1 MAAAARTAR
10 QEMMQRIRENKAGKP
25 QGGHRKPVAQAASR
39 AAGHDAETDPA
50 DLSDQASR
58 PAQDGQRTD
67 GQDRPRRRRNRFRS
81 GGGGQRA
88 EGAQGE
94 TSAMPQQER
103 APRAPR
109 QGQGQGQG
117 GNRNN
122 NGQRR
127 QGPRHG
133 GEAQPRSH
141 ESAPFRLHDFG
152 VPRSQGNGGQPDPL
166 RTSVDSIRRSNRSSG
181 NKRGGN
187 RSGGGGNYGGW

>member
-1 MAAAARTAR
+1 
-10 QEMMQRIRENKAGKP
+10 
-25 QGGHRKPVAQAASR
+25 
-39 AAGHDAETDPA
+39 
-50 DLSDQASR
+50 
-58 PAQDGQRTD
+58 
-67 GQDRPRRRRNRFRS
+67 
-81 GGGGQRA
+81 
-88 EGAQGE
+88 
-94 TSAMPQQER
+94 
-103 APRAPR
+103 PR

-117 GNRNN
+117 GNRSGNN

>member
-1 MAAAARTAR
+1 
-10 QEMMQRIRENKAGKP
+10 
-25 QGGHRKPVAQAASR
+25 
-39 AAGHDAETDPA
+39 
-50 DLSDQASR
+50 
-58 PAQDGQRTD
+58 
-67 GQDRPRRRRNRFRS
+67 
-81 GGGGQRA
+81 
-88 EGAQGE
+88 
-94 TSAMPQQER
+94 MPQQER

-117 GNRNN
+117 GNRSGNN